1 MTDEKKPTRRLA
13 VSYKG
18 STAVI
23 HWGRYIVPTEAKSKT
38 DSLWL
43 IGGGKHWVPDCD
55 RRYTRYSPTALDPKV
70 KPRVTCSKC
79 IAAWGNGVKRAKH

>member
-1 MTDEKKPTRRLA
+1 MTDEKKPTRRVA

-23 HWGRYIVPTEAKSKT
+23 HWGRYMMPTGPKT
-38 DSLWL
+38 DNDRLWM
-43 IGGGKHWVPDCD
+43 IGMTKTWVPDCD

-70 KPRVTCSKC
+70 KPRVTCKKC
-79 IAAWGNGVKRAKH
+79 VAAWGNGVKK